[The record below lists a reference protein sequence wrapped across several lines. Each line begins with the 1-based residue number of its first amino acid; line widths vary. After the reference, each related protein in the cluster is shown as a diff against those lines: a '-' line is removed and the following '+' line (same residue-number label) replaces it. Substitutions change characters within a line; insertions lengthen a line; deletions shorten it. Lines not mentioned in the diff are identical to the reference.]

1 MITICP
7 LICSLK
13 YNEVLSML
21 YWQNMKNHSLHCST
35 AYSSSWHTLRLI
47 QLLQATIQCIGECC
61 MPPPTPAT
69 HKLCLTLFS
78 PLVSSLSSKLHCSP
92 NKQWPAG
99 SISERLDSK
108 ELSQPFLLCLSPQH
122 QLFFSK
128 LGMNHVF
135 WFTCLCVCVTFPS
148 CQMLEG
154 CFAYV
159 LLAPGQSSPGWAP

>member
-1 MITICP
+1 
-7 LICSLK
+7 
-13 YNEVLSML
+13 
-21 YWQNMKNHSLHCST
+21 MKSSACCIDKTWRIIHYTAALHTAQADIHCASFSYCRRQST
-35 AYSSSWHTLRLI
+35 
-47 QLLQATIQCIGECC
+47 IGECC

-69 HKLCLTLFS
+69 HKLCLTLFP

-92 NKQWPAG
+92 NKQCPAG

-128 LGMNHVF
+128 LGMYHVF

>member
-92 NKQWPAG
+92 NKQCPAG

-108 ELSQPFLLCLSPQH
+108 ELSQPFLLSLTTTPAFLFQTRHESCVLVHLS
-122 QLFFSK
+122 L
-128 LGMNHVF
+128 
-135 WFTCLCVCVTFPS
+135 CLCHFS
-148 CQMLEG
+148 
-154 CFAYV
+154 
-159 LLAPGQSSPGWAP
+159 